1 MLVRRGLTALLRRLA
16 RDRRGAAAVEFALIS
31 PVLFLLTLGMIE
43 VGMILLEWHR
53 VGEAARGGARQILI
67 GDPIAELASLSTT
80 GITCAGADNG
90 SVTCTGAQKSSSNA
104 FADALAVMQDIAPN
118 LEGSN
123 VTIAYTDSVVTSIDG
138 LITPV
143 LSLSV
148 TNYQYTFFF
157 LQTVPGIGSTMTLP
171 AFTTSRMVHTTDAN
185 NT

>member
-1 MLVRRGLTALLRRLA
+1 MTVLRRA
-16 RDRRGAAAVEFALIS
+16 AQDRRGVAAVEFALIS
-31 PVLFLLTLGMIE
+31 PILFLLTLGMIE

-53 VGEAARGGARQILI
+53 VGEAARGGARLVLI

-80 GITCAGADNG
+80 DITCAGADDG
-90 SVTCTGAQKSSSNA
+90 SVSCTGAAASSSTA
-104 FADALAVMQDIAPN
+104 FAGALAAMQDIAPN

-123 VTIAYTDSVVTSIDG
+123 VTIAYTDSAITSNAG
-138 LITPV
+138 VITPV

-148 TNYQYTFFF
+148 VNYQYTFFF

-171 AFTTSRMVHTTDAN
+171 AFTTSRVVHTTDAD